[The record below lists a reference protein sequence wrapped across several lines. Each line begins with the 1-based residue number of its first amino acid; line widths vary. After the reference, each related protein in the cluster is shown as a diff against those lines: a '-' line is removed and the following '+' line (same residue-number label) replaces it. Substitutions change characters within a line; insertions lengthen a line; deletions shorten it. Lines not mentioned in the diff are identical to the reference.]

1 MEQNNYEL
9 ERLKQPPIG
18 NRSESMTLDEY
29 ETEKQFVLGELADTQ
44 FSTNSLS
51 HEMLKDWME
60 PFIDD
65 KEVMMAS
72 LVNNSYI
79 AHEAS
84 ARLKADKEFM
94 IQAVQSCSGIF
105 REASAE
111 LRDDIE
117 VAQQAAWA
125 ESSSFQYASDR
136 IRSTPALI
144 AICCADSSRP
154 LNAIHPSVR
163 DNPAKFLELLTQI
176 EPHHNPSAV
185 IHYASQ
191 KIQDAVGASDPIP
204 ALRAHILQE
213 KLLTNLAPKVGR
225 DGPKMKI

>member
-1 MEQNNYEL
+1 MDQNNYG
-9 ERLKQPPIG
+9 LKLLKHPSKT
-18 NRSESMTLDEY
+18 NRNQSMTLE
-29 ETEKQFVLGELADTQ
+29 ETAKEKEFVLRELADTQ
-44 FSTNSLS
+44 FSTERLS
-51 HEMLKDWME
+51 HEILKDIVK
-60 PFIDD
+60 PFVDD

-105 REASAE
+105 KEASAE

-117 VAQQAAWA
+117 VVQQAAWA
-125 ESSSFQYASDR
+125 ESSSFQYASNR
-136 IRSTPALI
+136 IRSSPAMI

-163 DNPAKFLELLTQI
+163 DNPAKYLELLKEI
-176 EPHHNPSAV
+176 EPHHKPSAV
-185 IHYASQ
+185 IHYASK
-191 KIQDAVGASDPIP
+191 KIQDAVGSSDPIP
-204 ALRAHILQE
+204 ALKAYILQE
-213 KLLTNLAPKVGR
+213 NLQTNLAPKAGR